1 MAVSIISQGVYIFV
15 HFCEIDNVCEVFVN
29 MNRSVVPIKLAEC
42 NTLVSIKSNKM
53 NYQTIL
59 IKRNSNN
66 IMSEASLWILWY
78 QACHLGNNF

>member
-42 NTLVSIKSNKM
+42 NTVVSLKSNKM

-66 IMSEASLWILWY
+66 LTLCLKHHYGFCGIR
-78 QACHLGNNF
+78 HVT